1 MCAWTRLGVRMAEA
15 THATVQTLRRDM
27 SMQAMQQQSFRE
39 MFERG
44 FGDIPGFVAGIW
56 MLDRGASET
65 VIVHSFDS
73 LEHAEQFADMA
84 RNRADRQ
91 AAHGLEL
98 VSVRVTEV
106 LGTA

>member
-1 MCAWTRLGVRMAEA
+1 MAEA
-15 THATVQTLRRDM
+15 THATVTTLRRDM
-27 SMQAMQQQSFRE
+27 SMQAKQEQSFRE
-39 MFERG
+39 MFKRG

-56 MLDRGASET
+56 MFDRGATET

-73 LEHAEQFADMA
+73 LEHAEEFADMVT
-84 RNRADRQ
+84 NTADRQ

>member
-1 MCAWTRLGVRMAEA
+1 MATA
-15 THATVQTLRRDM
+15 THATVTTLRRDV
-27 SMQAMQQQSFRE
+27 SMQAKQRQTFRA
-39 MFERG
+39 MLERG
-44 FGDIPGFVAGIW
+44 FADIPGFVAGIW
-56 MLDRGASET
+56 MFDPGASET
-65 VIVHSFDS
+65 LIVHSFDS
-73 LEHAEQFADMA
+73 FEHAEAFADMT

>member
-1 MCAWTRLGVRMAEA
+1 MAEA
-15 THATVQTLRRDM
+15 THATVTTLRRDM
-27 SMQAMQQQSFRE
+27 SMQAKQQQTFRE

-56 MLDRGASET
+56 MFDRGATET

-73 LEHAEQFADMA
+73 LAHAEEFADMT

-91 AAHGLEL
+91 AAHGMEL
-98 VSVRVTEV
+98 VSVRVADV

>member
-1 MCAWTRLGVRMAEA
+1 
-15 THATVQTLRRDM
+15 M
-27 SMQAMQQQSFRE
+27 SMPAKQQQSFRE

-56 MLDRGASET
+56 MFDRGATET

-73 LEHAEQFADMA
+73 LEHAEEFADLS
-84 RNRADRQ
+84 RSRADRR
-91 AAHGLEL
+91 AANGFEM

-106 LGTA
+106 LGTAYP